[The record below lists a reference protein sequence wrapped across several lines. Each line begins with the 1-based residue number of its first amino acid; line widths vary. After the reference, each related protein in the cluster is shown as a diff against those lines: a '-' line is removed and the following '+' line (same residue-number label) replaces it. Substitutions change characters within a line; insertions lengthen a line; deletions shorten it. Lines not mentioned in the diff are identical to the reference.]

1 MSKDKKDKDALNI
14 TDEKNLKEQFE
25 FGLNEDKREEVE
37 KDGHRLPGDE
47 EDKEDDSDKDND
59 SKDDDDDSEDGMN
72 PKSYLNPNN

>member
-37 KDGHRLPGDE
+37 KDEHRLPEDE
-47 EDKEDDSDKDND
+47 DADTDKKDDDSDKD
-59 SKDDDDDSEDGMN
+59 KEDGDSDEESDK
-72 PKSYLNPNN
+72 PDFLDY